1 MKLCS
6 FYFRLSRSSCFRFRK
21 KCEEVLRLRGQF
33 CRKISSATT
42 QHRGQRHV
50 DCQQVRRDV
59 NTGALVYSTDFT
71 NTYYHPSP
79 ADIMPK
85 NPVFDGRVHI
95 DFSTYHS
102 LDESQKEML
111 KEHGLIVNIV
121 N

>member
-6 FYFRLSRSSCFRFRK
+6 FYFRLSHSSCFRFRK
-21 KCEEVLRLRGQF
+21 KVRR
-33 CRKISSATT
+33 SATDAMTILQKHFVSHHTTLWSSTSTVGRYAGTTT
-42 QHRGQRHV
+42 QGRWCTAQTLPIPITIPALRIS
-50 DCQQVRRDV
+50 CQ
-59 NTGALVYSTDFT
+59 
-71 NTYYHPSP
+71 
-79 ADIMPK
+79 K

-95 DFSTYHS
+95 DLSTYHS